1 MLCVL
6 LDYDEI
12 FIKCVKVEGYL
23 IEIIIIVLRNIIKC
37 KIESFYFFVN
47 SVMNVIIRIL
57 NCVFY
62 VIRVEGYINE
72 NYVDILFYII

>member
-12 FIKCVKVEGYL
+12 FIKFVNVEGYL

-62 VIRVEGYINE
+62 LLLGLK
-72 NYVDILFYII
+72 DILMKIMWIYCFI

>member
-1 MLCVL
+1 MCVL